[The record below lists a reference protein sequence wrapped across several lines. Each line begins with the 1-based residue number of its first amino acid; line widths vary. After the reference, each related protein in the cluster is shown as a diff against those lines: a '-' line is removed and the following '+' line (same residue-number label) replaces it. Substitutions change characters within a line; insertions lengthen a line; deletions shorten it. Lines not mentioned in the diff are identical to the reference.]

1 VRRTLLDAAARVFAR
16 RGIDAAS
23 LEEVAAEAG
32 LTKGA
37 IYSNFA
43 GKADLVEA
51 VVESNLRSNL
61 DVGLAAV
68 EASGSMPERA
78 QALGDELTRAIA
90 GQHEWHLLFLELWQ
104 RAVRAEDRD
113 GTLMD
118 HRRELHDT
126 ITTAIATLAEQTG
139 TDLPLPPERL
149 ATVLLALWHGFS
161 MEQQINPEHV
171 PADLF
176 GQVLALL
183 VQPGGTSPR

>member
-1 VRRTLLDAAARVFAR
+1 VRRALLDAAARVFAR

-61 DVGLAAV
+61 DVGVAAV
-68 EASGSMPERA
+68 AARGSMPQRA

-183 VQPGGTSPR
+183 VQPGVTSPR

>member
-68 EASGSMPERA
+68 AASGSMPQRA

-183 VQPGGTSPR
+183 VQPGVTSPR